1 MLIAVF
7 FSFDDGWAKMGLCI
21 NAHEHTGLIGVSA
34 VRMSTT
40 CLRFCVSSSLGLRYA
55 TSPSP
60 EDKRYRDSLSPPCA
74 TLVVDNVSP
83 EVSAEDI
90 TSIFAKVRR
99 SVCLHCLSGLPSL

>member
-1 MLIAVF
+1 MSVIA
-7 FSFDDGWAKMGLCI
+7 FSSIDNGWVTKCRVRASLRKI
-21 NAHEHTGLIGVSA
+21 DHTGAHL
-34 VRMSTT
+34 
-40 CLRFCVSSSLGLRYA
+40 CVSPCLPYFRYA

-90 TSIFAKVRR
+90 TSIFAKVR
-99 SVCLHCLSGLPSL
+99 

>member
-1 MLIAVF
+1 MWI
-7 FSFDDGWAKMGLCI
+7 DDGWAKRVNASLRKINPLLISFVSLCF
-21 NAHEHTGLIGVSA
+21 A
-34 VRMSTT
+34 
-40 CLRFCVSSSLGLRYA
+40 FFRYA

-90 TSIFAKVRR
+90 TSIFAKVR
-99 SVCLHCLSGLPSL
+99 